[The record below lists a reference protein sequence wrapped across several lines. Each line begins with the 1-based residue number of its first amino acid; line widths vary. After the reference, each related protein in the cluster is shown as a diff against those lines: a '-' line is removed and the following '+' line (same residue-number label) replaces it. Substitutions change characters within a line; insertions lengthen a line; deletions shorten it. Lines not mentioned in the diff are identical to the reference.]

1 MRIFGW
7 GLAGALLLASTH
19 ADAGSGAAWWVDA
32 GEACGGRRT
41 ALSRE
46 IMLACEAVGSTCH
59 VATTRAQAEL
69 VALLD
74 CASEDGPWT
83 LETRTVEGVLLGRV
97 ALEGVGDDRLR
108 EAAVEIARDQAPELT
123 LVAEA
128 LRDTMP
134 ASAAE
139 HPPTTPPY
147 PGPLLVFALAPRGSL
162 MGKGVPTAGGSAML
176 GVELSGALFGTATF
190 ALEGG
195 GTGIQQVRVGQGGLG
210 LSYGA
215 PFSKTSYLGTR
226 FELGARG
233 RQTYTGAT
241 TNYNLLKATDSYD
254 GYGAAT
260 VCAQYPGAW
269 IRPFAGLSL
278 VVGDPFAGSAEVG
291 VVVDLF

>member
-7 GLAGALLLASTH
+7 GLAGAMLLASTR

-59 VATTRAQAEL
+59 VASTRAQAEL
-69 VALLD
+69 VALLACD
-74 CASEDGPWT
+74 SEDGPWPP
-83 LETRTVEGVLLGRV
+83 ETRTVEGTLLGRV

-139 HPPTTPPY
+139 HPHTTPPY
-147 PGPLLVFALAPRGSL
+147 P
-162 MGKGVPTAGGSAML
+162 
-176 GVELSGALFGTATF
+176 
-190 ALEGG
+190 
-195 GTGIQQVRVGQGGLG
+195 
-210 LSYGA
+210 
-215 PFSKTSYLGTR
+215 
-226 FELGARG
+226 
-233 RQTYTGAT
+233 
-241 TNYNLLKATDSYD
+241 
-254 GYGAAT
+254 
-260 VCAQYPGAW
+260 
-269 IRPFAGLSL
+269 
-278 VVGDPFAGSAEVG
+278 
-291 VVVDLF
+291 